1 LGPEEEMFAPAPS
14 TTTAT
19 DTHATGDRE
28 SFLGPE
34 EENFASA
41 PSTSATNTHA
51 TATFATATSLA

>member
-1 LGPEEEMFAPAPS
+1 MFAPAPS

-19 DTHATGDRE
+19 DIHATGDRE

-41 PSTSATNTHA
+41 PSTSATNTYA

>member
-1 LGPEEEMFAPAPS
+1 MFAPVPS

-34 EENFASA
+34 EENFAST
-41 PSTSATNTHA
+41 PSTTATNTHA
-51 TATFATATSLA
+51 TATLATATSLA